1 MSETSLTVFVAAGLA
16 ALFLVIREL
25 TRRVR
30 HRYEYRYQTFAVRGP
45 RGRQLLHIR
54 LHEIESLRPIGL
66 LERLRGFGAFKDMS
80 RSSFGRKVL
89 IRSNIARATPVI
101 VSWEGCA
108 IAGLTPEG
116 FESRP
121 EEDGRKG

>member
-1 MSETSLTVFVAAGLA
+1 LFYLCGGAGFILI
-16 ALFLVIREL
+16 LREL
-25 TRRVR
+25 LQRIN
-30 HRYEYRYQTFAVRGP
+30 HRYEYRYQTFAVRGT

-66 LERLRGFGAFKDMS
+66 VEQLRGFRTFKRMS
-80 RSSFGRKVL
+80 RSSFGRQVL
-89 IRSNIARATPVI
+89 IRSNIARASPVI
-101 VSWEGCA
+101 VSWEGRA